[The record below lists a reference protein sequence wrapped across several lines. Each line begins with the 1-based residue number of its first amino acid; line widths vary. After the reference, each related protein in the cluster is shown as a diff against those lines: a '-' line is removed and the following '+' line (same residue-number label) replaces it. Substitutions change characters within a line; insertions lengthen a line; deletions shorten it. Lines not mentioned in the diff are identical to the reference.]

1 MGTRH
6 LTIVKKN
13 GEIKIAQYGQW
24 DGYPEYT
31 GVRILQF
38 CREHLVFEPGLK
50 YFGDKVAG
58 CRFLTK
64 EEVDAINKQIDDDP
78 ALTKYDESLRP
89 AWTKRWPE
97 LSRDTGCDILG
108 MVLCSENGFQL
119 VNEMEFIHD
128 HAFCEWAW
136 MIDLDDG
143 VFGDVIGQEPGSY
156 RYGHAWSL
164 QHLPTDEQFLAAYKE
179 DDKEE

>member
-13 GEIKIAQYGQW
+13 DEIKIAQYGQW

-38 CREHLVFEPGLK
+38 CREHLTLESGLK
-50 YFGDKVAG
+50 CFGDKVDG
-58 CRFLTK
+58 CKFLTQDD
-64 EEVDAINKQIDDDP
+64 VDKINKQIDDDP
-78 ALTKYDESLRP
+78 ELTKLDENYKP

-97 LSRDTGCDILG
+97 LSRDTGCNILG
-108 MVLCSENGFQL
+108 MVLLSQNGLEL

-128 HAFCEWAW
+128 HIFCEWAW
-136 MIDLDDG
+136 MIDLDDMM
-143 VFGDVIGQEPGSY
+143 FGDVIGQEPGSY
-156 RYGHAWSL
+156 RYGHVWSFGN
-164 QHLPTDEQFLAAYKE
+164 LPTDEQFLATYKE
-179 DDKEE
+179 DEDA